1 MQLKC
6 FHFISFV
13 KFGYFE
19 ILFRNSAFMRCRK
32 THMLRAKQRE
42 KKEKLV
48 KIDIYKSIKNG
59 DKYLSVPSGT
69 DVTTLQL
76 PEDTDPDILSLS
88 PFKTELE
95 LDPNK
100 LLITLDQ
107 KDVKAQIDDQGYA
120 IHGAKVKIEI
130 ARR

>member
-1 MQLKC
+1 
-6 FHFISFV
+6 
-13 KFGYFE
+13 
-19 ILFRNSAFMRCRK
+19 
-32 THMLRAKQRE
+32 MLRAKQRE